1 MPRDDP
7 PTLELSAIIQRIAER
22 SYNACR
28 DRFVSTGKHLR
39 YCVLAPDF
47 STICAFRVD
56 APSATELQVLPPF
69 SSMNSTPAASSFR
82 CKSSSL

>member
-28 DRFVSTGKHLR
+28 DRFVSTRKHLSVR
-39 YCVLAPDF
+39 PKTF
-47 STICAFRVD
+47 
-56 APSATELQVLPPF
+56 
-69 SSMNSTPAASSFR
+69 
-82 CKSSSL
+82 